1 MQPRHVLHHRRDQ
14 RVPLRARQRHP
25 LRQRRPLFGRAQRME
40 LPRQTVHDHPR
51 DIPLRPAGRDPF
63 DVPRQREP
71 AAGSGHAPQGLIHR
85 FLLPQMPNPF
95 IAPTR
100 GRRRARRLARTRP
113 PSTAPTAGSARGRSE
128 PQTPATPVSQRPCA
142 SSRGSL
148 ASGYRVALQ
157 PPNRSMADWPTRSVS
172 CRSCCLISECY
183 LPCLTKIV
191 PTTCR
196 RDSGLD
202 RRNARSSCPRR
213 EHPWVLPSADARTA
227 PSPSDAV
234 RLPATAR
241 RGARSSRTGPAGCAS
256 VVAVACE
263 DGASAVPRRHA
274 TRAPTPQE
282 SVEVGI
288 ALRHRMDGRARG
300 QTGQVMLNRSNLV
313 QQPERVH
320 RVDHQ
325 L

>member
-1 MQPRHVLHHRRDQ
+1 
-14 RVPLRARQRHP
+14 
-25 LRQRRPLFGRAQRME
+25 
-40 LPRQTVHDHPR
+40 
-51 DIPLRPAGRDPF
+51 
-63 DVPRQREP
+63 
-71 AAGSGHAPQGLIHR
+71 
-85 FLLPQMPNPF
+85 
-95 IAPTR
+95 
-100 GRRRARRLARTRP
+100 
-113 PSTAPTAGSARGRSE
+113 
-128 PQTPATPVSQRPCA
+128 
-142 SSRGSL
+142 
-148 ASGYRVALQ
+148 
-157 PPNRSMADWPTRSVS
+157 MADWPTRSVS

-274 TRAPTPQE
+274 TRAQD
-282 SVEVGI
+282 SSGI
-288 ALRHRMDGRARG
+288 RRGRHRVAASDGRSRPRPDRPGDAEPLESRPTTRAGPPRRPPAVKPRIPAAPPTDYKSGSSPRRKMPSPNGRWSDQCLINTLVSLQAKLYNTWTASWQAREAHAC
-300 QTGQVMLNRSNLV
+300 TR
-313 QQPERVH
+313 
-320 RVDHQ
+320 
-325 L
+325 